1 MPLKTLP
8 GAIPR
13 NQERLKVAVLD
24 EICAI
29 IDEPV
34 VDRYEVK
41 KTIDELF
48 GQRDDDEEVE
58 IGEEEKRPAQGKQ
71 E

>member
-1 MPLKTLP
+1 MS
-8 GAIPR
+8 R
-13 NQERLKVAVLD
+13 EELKVAILD

-41 KTIDELF
+41 KAIDELF
-48 GQRDDDEEVE
+48 GQLDDDEEAA
-58 IGEEEKRPAQGKQ
+58 IGEEED
-71 E
+71 